1 MLVPARQN
9 GYVWRMQSR
18 PVAWRRAAFA
28 SSTRRRAS
36 VLLASVLLT
45 AALVPASASPAKP
58 EQPGVLKIL
67 VPPSTAAV
75 PFLVLAEEDPLK
87 GIDIQVETFL
97 VHAQALALLLRGD
110 ADLLYTGTSQGWENR
125 LGGSPIVIVATG
137 VWGTSSLVGKDASI
151 AGVAGL
157 KGKRIALP
165 FPGSPLDFQTRYLLE
180 RAGLDPDRD
189 VEISY
194 GAFTQSL
201 PRLLAGQL
209 DAAALPEPQATTAVR
224 DKGLVRLFRYA
235 DAWAAAS
242 GGDGRSPQVSL
253 FAMSEWAAAHPNTL
267 RLLVAAWRQASENTA
282 AKSAESAAR
291 YAGALSVDAALLEEA
306 LGNTL
311 FAVPAFADHKARVL
325 AYYGEVAPYLTGER
339 KPLDDAFFFTP

>member
-1 MLVPARQN
+1 MHARSAAR
-9 GYVWRMQSR
+9 GAG
-18 PVAWRRAAFA
+18 VALAA
-28 SSTRRRAS
+28 
-36 VLLASVLLT
+36 VLLFV
-45 AALVPASASPAKP
+45 AALPPAFASPAKP
-58 EQPGVLKIL
+58 EQPGVLRIL
-67 VPPSTAAV
+67 VPQSTSAI
-75 PFLVLAEEDPLK
+75 PFLMLADEDPLR
-87 GIDIQVETFL
+87 GIDIRVETYL

-151 AGVAGL
+151 AGVADL

-209 DAAALPEPQATTAVR
+209 DAAALPEPQATTVVR
-224 DKGLVRLFRYA
+224 DRGLVRLFRYA

-242 GGDGRSPQVSL
+242 GGDRMSPQVSL
-253 FAMSEWAAAHPNTL
+253 FATADWAGANARTLRSLVTAWRRASEDAAAKP
-267 RLLVAAWRQASENTA
+267 
-282 AKSAESAAR
+282 AEAAAR
-291 YAGALSVDAALLEEA
+291 YAGALSVGAALLEEA

-311 FAVPAFADHKARVL
+311 LAVPAFADHKARVL
-325 AYYGEVAPYLTGER
+325 AYYGEVVKYLPGGR
-339 KPLDDAFFFTP
+339 KPLDDAFFFAP